1 MNKGILVIGNESAL
15 FSAVC
20 AQAAKRVEQYAVAII
35 PGPSGLGIASNSSA
49 SGSITDDDEELME
62 NDNQSGQKHQQTAE
76 KGKNILQWNP
86 GSPLSARTLL
96 IAAENRLGQIDEAIL
111 VCSPLAVFRSAGEL
125 SPAEIEKH
133 INEQIKS
140 WLFIIRELSLVFKAQ
155 NDGTIALVAPESGS
169 EKIIKGKD
177 APVDLLGLAAS
188 ASFNALT
195 QGLIA
200 SREEG
205 SVRIMGFSGSNAG
218 SEGDIAA
225 WIFKILDEG
234 NPKNNGRWHKY
245 SRLPFFR

>member
-1 MNKGILVIGNESAL
+1 MTRGILVIGNESAL

-35 PGPSGLGIASNSSA
+35 PGPSGLSVVGNTAA
-49 SGSITDDDEELME
+49 SGSIADDEDGSD
-62 NDNQSGQKHQQTAE
+62 DNSQSGQKHQQAAE

-86 GSPLSARTLL
+86 GSPLSARTLA
-96 IAAENRLGQIDEAIL
+96 IAAENRLGKIDEAIL
-111 VCSPLAVFRSAGEL
+111 VCSPLAVYRSAGEL
-125 SPAEIEKH
+125 SPAEIERH

-140 WLFIIRELSLVFKAQ
+140 WLFIVRELSLVFKAQ
-155 NDGTIALVAPESGS
+155 NGGTIALAAPEPEI
-169 EKIIKGKD
+169 EKKIKGKD
-177 APVDLLGLAAS
+177 APVDLLGLAAA
-188 ASFNALT
+188 ASFNALA

-200 SREEG
+200 SREDG
-205 SVRIMGFSGSNAG
+205 PVRIMGFSGSSAG